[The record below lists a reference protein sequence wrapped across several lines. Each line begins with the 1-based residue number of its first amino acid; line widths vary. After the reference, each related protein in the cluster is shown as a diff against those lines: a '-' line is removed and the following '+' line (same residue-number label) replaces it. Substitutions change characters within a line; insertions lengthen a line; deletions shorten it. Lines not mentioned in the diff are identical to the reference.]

1 MKSNVAFSLVLA
13 FSLLSASGFSPLLY
27 AKKTTETYNTTTN
40 SSIPKATQED
50 NAELQRILR
59 KLIEDNHLQVQDA
72 VIEASY
78 VKNEEE
84 INAYTDS
91 TRIVVYSRLWYMLK
105 TDEARAFLVGH
116 ELGHITNRHKRSSS
130 GRVRGLR
137 IATNVV
143 AIGGGLLLGG
153 IPGVLVGASSGY
165 TVQLVNLKFN
175 RKQEYQAD
183 DSGMQYMIQA
193 GYDKN
198 GAIAV
203 FDALQLISQS
213 EGVELLRTHPLTDAR
228 VKKLVEKY
236 ALTPSPYTFSK
247 HYTFANDSVRIKVGI
262 LY

>member
-1 MKSNVAFSLVLA
+1 MRSNSVIA
-13 FSLLSASGFSPLLY
+13 LLLGLNLLTIPIFMHLLY
-27 AKKTTETYNTTTN
+27 AKKTSETYNATTN

-59 KLIEDNHLQVQDA
+59 KLIEDNDLRVQDA

-84 INAYTDS
+84 INAFTDS

-105 TDEARAFLVGH
+105 SDEARAFLIGH

-137 IATNVV
+137 IATSVL

-153 IPGVLVGASSGY
+153 VPGVLVGASSGY
-165 TVQLVNLKFN
+165 TAQLVNLKFN

-203 FDALQLISQS
+203 LDALQLISQS
-213 EGVELLRTHPLTDAR
+213 EGVELLQTHPLTNAR
-228 VKKLVEKY
+228 VEKLVEKY
-236 ALTPSPYTFSK
+236 ALTPSPYTFQNK
-247 HYTFANDSVRIKVGI
+247 
-262 LY
+262 